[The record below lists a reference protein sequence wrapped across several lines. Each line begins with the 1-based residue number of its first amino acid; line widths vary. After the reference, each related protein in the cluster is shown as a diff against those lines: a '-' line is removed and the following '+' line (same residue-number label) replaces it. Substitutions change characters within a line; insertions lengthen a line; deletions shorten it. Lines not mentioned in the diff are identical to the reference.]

1 MSALLFE
8 AVVAGVLL
16 GGVYGLVAL
25 GLNIIYGVLDII
37 NFAHGAMMMM
47 GMYLTFWLF
56 RAWGIDP
63 YLSIFIAGPVL
74 FVFGAVVY
82 RFLLDPMRGT
92 ALQNQFL
99 VTLGLSLFLTNA
111 AQAMFSPDFRVLQTS
126 YAQEVVQIGPAFIPL
141 TRIFTFLAALAATA
155 VLLFIFQR
163 TRLGRSIRAVAQQQ
177 DGAALC
183 GIDVR
188 HVYTLAFAIGSAC
201 VGVAGAA
208 VTPFFYV
215 SPTVGDVFNIASFVV
230 VVLGGLGSMSG
241 SLLGGLLLGV
251 AVAIGAAILPG
262 SFKEVLMFAIFLAV
276 LLFKPTG
283 LLGSKA

>member
-1 MSALLFE
+1 
-8 AVVAGVLL
+8 
-16 GGVYGLVAL
+16 
-25 GLNIIYGVLDII
+25 
-37 NFAHGAMMMM
+37 
-47 GMYLTFWLF
+47 
-56 RAWGIDP
+56 
-63 YLSIFIAGPVL
+63 
-74 FVFGAVVY
+74 
-82 RFLLDPMRGT
+82 
-92 ALQNQFL
+92 
-99 VTLGLSLFLTNA
+99 
-111 AQAMFSPDFRVLQTS
+111 
-126 YAQEVVQIGPAFIPL
+126 
-141 TRIFTFLAALAATA
+141 

-177 DGAALC
+177 DGATLC

-230 VVLGGLGSMSG
+230 VVLGGLVSMGG
-241 SLLGGLLLGV
+241 SLLGGLLLGI
-251 AVAIGAAILPG
+251 AVSIGAAFLPG